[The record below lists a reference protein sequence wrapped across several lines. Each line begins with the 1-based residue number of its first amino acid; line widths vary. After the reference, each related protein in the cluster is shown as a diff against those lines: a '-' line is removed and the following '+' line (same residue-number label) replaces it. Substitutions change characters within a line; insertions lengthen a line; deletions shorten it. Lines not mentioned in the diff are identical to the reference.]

1 MNSYKSILVAGLMLI
16 VNDAAGHFS
25 PAGATPKGGTSN
37 NCRLGGTV
45 QEHNFTAGVHHF
57 IIHISD
63 HNGNDFPGGRA
74 DLGNIPSGGDVFVN
88 IPANR
93 FNDNNC
99 DVHNDI
105 LPPLRGHGPLG
116 PDGAGNASATLWLE
130 SQYFDPKSQTYK
142 LESNFDFIYHDLGM
156 GANVKFPDLFADTNG
171 DGVIGNGDY
180 LYSYVNLEQF
190 LAKGI
195 PSFTPGEVSSIV
207 NGVVAGLPGM
217 EFSTAAFTFDPSSG
231 WTSDG
236 SFTGD
241 GVVEA
246 DHELMPTPEPSSL
259 LLLASSVLGVGGL
272 LRKQLFSRS

>member
-1 MNSYKSILVAGLMLI
+1 MNMHKPLLLAGLVLAGTMT
-16 VNDAAGHFS
+16 AGHLTPVS
-25 PAGATPKGGTSN
+25 ATATGGTSN

-63 HNGNDFPGGRA
+63 HNGVDFPGGRA
-74 DLGNIPSGGDVFVN
+74 DLGNIPSGGDVFVR
-88 IPANR
+88 IPPNR

-105 LPPLRGHGPLG
+105 LPPLRGPNR
-116 PDGAGNASATLWLE
+116 PNGAGNASATLWLE
-130 SQYFDPKSQTYK
+130 SQYYDAKSQAYK
-142 LESNFDFIYHDLGM
+142 LESNFDFIHNDLG
-156 GANVKFPDLFADTNG
+156 GWVNVKFPDLFADTNG

-190 LAKGI
+190 LANGI
-195 PSFTPGEVSSIV
+195 PSFFPGEVFSIV
-207 NGVVAGLPGM
+207 NGRVAALPGM
-217 EFSTAAFTFDPSSG
+217 EFSTAPFTFDPSTG
-231 WTSDG
+231 WTTAGDY
-236 SFTGD
+236 TGD

-259 LLLASSVLGVGGL
+259 LLTGSGILSAASL
-272 LRKQLFSRS
+272 LRRRLRTRS